1 MIQEVLVIIIFAVA
15 VFYLGRI
22 VWKQFTAKQACAT
35 GCAKC
40 SAVDFAKIESELKK
54 KGI

>member
-1 MIQEVLVIIIFAVA
+1 MFQEITVVFVFVVA
-15 VFYLGRI
+15 LYYLGRL
-22 VWKQFTAKQACAT
+22 VWKQFTAKQACES

-40 SAVDFAKIESELKK
+40 SAVDFAKIEAELKK